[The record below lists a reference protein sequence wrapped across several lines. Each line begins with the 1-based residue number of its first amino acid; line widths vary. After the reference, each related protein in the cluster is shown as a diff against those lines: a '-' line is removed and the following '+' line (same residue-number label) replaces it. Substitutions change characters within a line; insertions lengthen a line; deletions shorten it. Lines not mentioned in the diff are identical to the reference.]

1 MSRNEVSNR
10 IALKEIHEQY
20 RYWENVPA
28 RGLSI
33 NGRPAMTQINPDEVG
48 DFVLVTVRDPLIKYD
63 KDPSSQIAGNLENAR
78 LIGNSGMFSSYTG
91 KYKGANITIVS
102 GGSGSAEAELLLYDF
117 MEFSKAHT
125 YIRVGGS
132 GGIGSKVKPGDIV
145 ITSGVVR
152 EEGMTKAYIDPAFPA
167 VSNYEVILALSQAA
181 DDLEADFHIGI
192 TLSVDSDF
200 VGVGRPGVGGYLQ
213 PKNIEVL
220 ATYNRAGVLNG
231 DRESA
236 AVVTLSALYGFRGGS
251 ICSVS
256 DNVLTGEKFQQGPGH
271 NDAISIALNACSV
284 LNEMDASK
292 KKSGKKYWIPK
303 MSK

>member
-20 RYWENVPA
+20 RYWENVPP
-28 RGLSI
+28 RGLSV

-102 GGSGSAEAELLLYDF
+102 GGSGSPEAELLLYDF
-117 MEFSKAHT
+117 MEFSNAHT

-181 DDLEADFHIGI
+181 NDLEADFHIGI

-271 NDAISIALNACSV
+271 NDTISIALNACSV